1 LEGAKVN
8 ATCFKKCYKL
18 KFFSRKC
25 DFFWGNKGK
34 EEKITPTARGM
45 QGEMQDTFL
54 IHPTMPKMERPLSG
68 GYGG

>member
-8 ATCFKKCYKL
+8 ATCNKKCYKL

-25 DFFWGNKGK
+25 VFFGGNKGK

-45 QGEMQDTFL
+45 QDTFL
-54 IHPTMPKMERPLSG
+54 IHPTMPKVERPFSA
-68 GYGG
+68 GYEG